1 MNHPEKVYGEKG
13 SRARRGCILSPV
25 RIITGRFRG
34 KNLAAPPGEDTRP
47 MLGRVK
53 ENLFNILGEEIIDAA
68 VLDLFSGSGSIGLE
82 ALSRGAESVRF
93 VEESKEARKA
103 LRKNCD
109 ALSVEPGEIEHAPGD
124 AMAADAWRKPGA
136 DRWVDVA
143 FLDPPYP
150 IWRAPGDRRRMLS
163 VVTAVLNEAVKPTGV
178 LVLHTAPKDLDGPD
192 LNLPADAKP
201 RIYGN
206 SALWFLRPA
215 DAP

>member
-1 MNHPEKVYGEKG
+1 
-13 SRARRGCILSPV
+13 
-25 RIITGRFRG
+25 
-34 KNLAAPPGEDTRP
+34 

-53 ENLFNILGEEIIDAA
+53 ENLFNILGDEVIDAA

-82 ALSRGAESVRF
+82 ALSRGATSVRF
-93 VEESKEARKA
+93 VEESKEARRS

-109 ALSVEPGEIEHAPGD
+109 ALDLEVGEVEHAPGD
-124 AMAADAWRKPGA
+124 AMVAGAWRKPGD

-150 IWRAPGDRRRMLS
+150 IWSSPGDRRRMLS

-178 LVLHTAPKDLDGPD
+178 LVLHTAPNDLDGPD
-192 LNLPADAKP
+192 LGLPTDAKP

-215 DAP
+215 DAPDDDDDGDEEDAAEGE